1 VQRRAHNTDDTWTDC
16 DPAPAEPKIT
26 VVTGIDSAQRYDF
39 RVAARNAAAGPWSS
53 ALVVQAQRQPLW
65 ADLVIKPD
73 GANEIDVTR
82 VQMLFFTVVTAV
94 FVAIKIVYSQTIPDI
109 PQGFLMLMGISN
121 GIYLTAKFVPD

>member
-1 VQRRAHNTDDTWTDC
+1 M
-16 DPAPAEPKIT
+16 
-26 VVTGIDSAQRYDF
+26 
-39 RVAARNAAAGPWSS
+39 
-53 ALVVQAQRQPLW
+53 VQAQRQPLW

-94 FVAIKIVYSQTIPDI
+94 FVAIKIMYSYTIPDI
-109 PQGFLMLMGISN
+109 PQGFLVLIGISN

>member
-1 VQRRAHNTDDTWTDC
+1 VVQRVGGAGT
-16 DPAPAEPKIT
+16 APA
-26 VVTGIDSAQRYDF
+26 
-39 RVAARNAAAGPWSS
+39 
-53 ALVVQAQRQPLW
+53 AL

-109 PQGFLMLMGISN
+109 PQAF
-121 GIYLTAKFVPD
+121 